1 LIAYQL
7 LFKHLT
13 FRMINRGD
21 SRGMARG
28 RWTHCLAA
36 WMTLCLSVSLPLWSQ
51 QYSTITV
58 PAADPNYA
66 PPQMP
71 IQYAAPEA
79 KDATQA
85 NPATTQPR
93 KSPWASQGLDALRSA
108 VGAAVGSETPAATE
122 AAEPAGPVSTP
133 QVEIVETPA
142 PLSSSLTP
150 AAPKEHHLPI
160 GQQVAKDIMVKEDQG
175 LISLMVRDA
184 QLRQVIALVAET
196 QKLNIVFASPADVP
210 VTASFDRVP
219 WQQVIEA
226 LLSISGHTWTIDK
239 DIIFVTN
246 MEAADF
252 VSPEAGGRVVEVFEL
267 DFASAVD
274 VDQTVQGLLSP
285 AGRSWVLESSSED
298 NRRTREVV
306 AVVDYPANMSR
317 IHEYICQV
325 DQPPRQVL
333 IEANILQVELS
344 DDCRNGIN
352 FETLASFHGNTINF
366 ESAGF
371 ANSASTTAFFAQVDG
386 SALDGLVEMLK
397 STTDAKALAT
407 PKILAVSGQQSH
419 IQIGSQLGFRVTT
432 TTQTGTFE
440 SIQFLDV
447 GVVLTVTPRI
457 TRDGRVL
464 MRVKPKVSTGQVDA
478 GTGLPSEDT
487 TEVETD
493 ILLNDGQGMVI
504 GGLIQ
509 ESDSITSTKIPYIA
523 DLPYVGI
530 LFQKRQVVK
539 ERSEIIVTLIHHIQ
553 PYHPSIAEREGSQ
566 YARAEDR
573 LTYGALQRNPRPYEP
588 RLYDTFT
595 NPRRPIANLAAMHRA
610 NHGGEVNSQPADVI
624 SFPPM
629 EESEFKPLPI
639 IEECPEEGCP
649 EIAFPVEQTSFND
662 SNSTPLR

>member
-1 LIAYQL
+1 
-7 LFKHLT
+7 
-13 FRMINRGD
+13 MIKRGD
-21 SRGMARG
+21 SRGDARG
-28 RWTHCLAA
+28 RWTRCLAA
-36 WMTLCLSVSLPLWSQ
+36 WMMLCLLVSSPTRAQ
-51 QYSTITV
+51 QYSTVTV
-58 PAADPNYA
+58 PAPDPRYA

-71 IQYAAPEA
+71 IKYEEPKPSAQSQTAPS
-79 KDATQA
+79 QA
-85 NPATTQPR
+85 RT
-93 KSPWASQGLDALRSA
+93 SPWTSQGLDALRSA
-108 VGAAVGSETPAATE
+108 VGAALPSTEEPAATN
-122 AAEPAGPVSTP
+122 AAQTTVVLNPS
-133 QVEIVETPA
+133 QVEIVETPT
-142 PLSSSLTP
+142 PLSSTLDS
-150 AAPKEHHLPI
+150 AEPKQHHLPI
-160 GQQVAKDIMVKEDQG
+160 GQQVPKDIMVKEDQG

-184 QLRQVIALVAET
+184 PLRQVIALIAET

-226 LLSISGHTWTIDK
+226 LLSISGHTWAVNEN
-239 DIIFVTN
+239 IIFVTN
-246 MEAADF
+246 IEAADF

-285 AGRSWVLESSSED
+285 AGHSWVLESSSED

-317 IHEYICQV
+317 INEYICQV

-333 IEANILQVELS
+333 IEANILKVELS

-352 FETLASFHGNTINF
+352 FETLASFQGHTINF

-371 ANSASTTAFFAQVDG
+371 ANSTSSTAFFAQVDG
-386 SALDGLVEMLK
+386 KALDGLVELLK
-397 STTDAKALAT
+397 STTDSKALAT

-509 ESDSITSTKIPYIA
+509 EGDSITSTKIPYIA

-539 ERSEIIVTLIHHIQ
+539 ERSEIIVTLVPHIQ
-553 PYHPSIAEREGSQ
+553 PYHPAIAQREATQ

-610 NHGGEVNSQPADVI
+610 NHSNGHIQSMPSDVI
-624 SFPPM
+624 NFPLV

-639 IEECPEEGCP
+639 IEESPEEEIP

>member
-1 LIAYQL
+1 
-7 LFKHLT
+7 
-13 FRMINRGD
+13 MINQGD
-21 SRGMARG
+21 SRGNSRG
-28 RWTHCLAA
+28 RWTHGLAA
-36 WMTLCLSVSLPLWSQ
+36 WMTLCLLVPLPMWAQ

-58 PAADPNYA
+58 PAPDPNYA

-71 IQYAAPEA
+71 IQYQAPES
-79 KDATQA
+79 KSTSPTQA
-85 NPATTQPR
+85 TPSQVRT
-93 KSPWASQGLDALRSA
+93 SPWASQGLDALRSA
-108 VGAAVGSETPAATE
+108 VGAALPVTEQLTATNAAQSTV
-122 AAEPAGPVSTP
+122 VSTP
-133 QVEIVETPA
+133 PQEEIVETPA
-142 PLSSSLTP
+142 PLNSTLNPIES
-150 AAPKEHHLPI
+150 KQHHLPI
-160 GQQVAKDIMVKEDQG
+160 GQQVPKDIMVKEDQG

-184 QLRQVIALVAET
+184 PLRQVIALVAET

-226 LLSISGHTWTIDK
+226 LLSISGHTWTINE

-246 MEAADF
+246 IEAADF

-285 AGRSWVLESSSED
+285 AGHSWVLESSSED

-352 FETLASFHGNTINF
+352 FETLASFRGNTINF

-371 ANSASTTAFFAQVDG
+371 ANSTSTTAFFAQVDG
-386 SALDGLVEMLK
+386 NALDGLVEMLK

-478 GTGLPSEDT
+478 ATGLPSEDT

-509 ESDSITSTKIPYIA
+509 EGDSITSSKIPYIA

-539 ERSEIIVTLIHHIQ
+539 ERSEIIVTLIPHIQ
-553 PYHPSIAEREGSQ
+553 PYHPMIAEREASD

-573 LTYGALQRNPRPYEP
+573 LTHGALNRNPRPYEP

-610 NHGGEVNSQPADVI
+610 SHGGEVHSQPADVI
-624 SFPPM
+624 TLPPLP
-629 EESEFKPLPI
+629 EQEFIPLPI
-639 IEECPEEGCP
+639 IEDCPEEQTP